1 MQNYTQDYLLDKKVK
16 IFQPTDG
23 YRASTDAV
31 LLSAMPALI
40 KSGDKILDVGSGT
53 GAVSLCLAER
63 VKNLNVSILGL
74 DIQPQ
79 LVELSN
85 LSAQENGFDF
95 LHFDLVDIRK
105 KMPSHIP
112 YCSFNHVFSNP
123 PYAFNDMPS
132 PNQSKATAH
141 NLSLIDLTAW
151 INFCIKMTAPKG
163 FFYMVNRAEA
173 LDQILAALYSKMG
186 NIQVFPLFSKDN
198 QPAKR
203 VLVSA
208 QKDSKAPTILHRG
221 LIVHTENGDY
231 SAQANDVLRLGKT
244 IDFL

>member
-1 MQNYTQDYLLDKKVK
+1 
-16 IFQPTDG
+16 
-23 YRASTDAV
+23 
-31 LLSAMPALI
+31 
-40 KSGDKILDVGSGT
+40 
-53 GAVSLCLAER
+53 
-63 VKNLNVSILGL
+63 
-74 DIQPQ
+74 
-79 LVELSN
+79 
-85 LSAQENGFDF
+85 
-95 LHFDLVDIRK
+95 
-105 KMPSHIP
+105 
-112 YCSFNHVFSNP
+112 
-123 PYAFNDMPS
+123 MPS

-141 NLSLIDLTAW
+141 NLSLIDLTSW